1 MDDQLFELKDDP
13 GERRNVAKLHPD
25 VVDMMKARMAA
36 AVANLPAADVPPGGP
51 PFAPATVHLRFSGAG
66 RTRRVAGTLT
76 VGDAKH
82 PASFSVTPVGVAGT
96 TLRGVTP
103 DAGGAAIFAEDFAF
117 TTSPEAL
124 VGFDVRVVPPSA
136 PVTWQIYLDD
146 APWPD
151 GAVFAGPFGLPA
163 SASRA
168 GLTTEDGRDEAAA
181 AGPPLVD
188 PTRDLGFFVTRDHAG
203 QTPAAEPTR
212 SSDADRETQRVLE
225 QWGYARPQSQ
235 PR

>member
-1 MDDQLFELKDDP
+1 MDDQLFDLKDDP

-25 VVDMMKARMAA
+25 VVDMIKARMAA
-36 AVANLPAADVPPGGP
+36 AVANVPAADVPPGGP
-51 PFAPATVHLRFSGAG
+51 SIEPATIHLRFAGAG
-66 RTRRVAGTLT
+66 RARRVAGTLT

-82 PASFSVTPVGVAGT
+82 PASFSVSPAGVSGG
-96 TLRGVTP
+96 TLRGVFL
-103 DAGGAAIFAEDFAF
+103 DGGAPLAAEEFAF
-117 TTSPEAL
+117 TTSPEAV
-124 VGFDVRVVPPSA
+124 VGLDVRVVPPSA

-146 APWPD
+146 APWPE

-168 GLTTEDGRDEAAA
+168 GLTTEDGRDEAAS

-188 PTRDLGFFVTRDHAG
+188 PAVDLGLFVTRDHPG

-212 SSDADRETQRVLE
+212 SPDADRETQRVLE
-225 QWGYARPQSQ
+225 QWGYAHPRAQ